1 MLSALRPRVASA
13 NRGGGR
19 MRWSKPR
26 PENPWPQDMAI
37 RVNDLPH
44 NLTLLLFVRQAW
56 SIAPPDMD
64 IPASKSRTRLRSI
77 QSAQISRRRHM
88 DHRWRT
94 AWNQA
99 WSWYE
104 IEDPTH
110 HPTPAEMRE
119 FTDSSQELNPFVP
132 PFWTQ
137 QYGSEGLD
145 QGAYQAW
152 EQRLMPKFPQDA
164 EPRSLQELIPA
175 WKSGI
180 DTIIVLPYKGGYFAQ
195 RLTRR
200 HLAVSAE
207 TRNNPEQYSR
217 ALREN
222 TP

>member
-1 MLSALRPRVASA
+1 
-13 NRGGGR
+13 

-44 NLTLLLFVRQAW
+44 NLILLLFVRQAW
-56 SIAPPDMD
+56 SIAPDMD
-64 IPASKSRTRLRSI
+64 IPPLSPEPDCGQSSLPKSADVATW
-77 QSAQISRRRHM
+77 

-94 AWNQA
+94 AWHQA

-119 FTDSSQELNPFVP
+119 FSDSSQELNPFIP

-145 QGAYQAW
+145 QAAYQAW

-175 WKSGI
+175 WKSGM
-180 DTIIVLPYKGGYFAQ
+180 DTIIVLPYKGYFAQ

-200 HLAVSAE
+200 HLVVSAE

>member
-1 MLSALRPRVASA
+1 
-13 NRGGGR
+13 
-19 MRWSKPR
+19 
-26 PENPWPQDMAI
+26 
-37 RVNDLPH
+37 
-44 NLTLLLFVRQAW
+44 
-56 SIAPPDMD
+56 
-64 IPASKSRTRLRSI
+64 
-77 QSAQISRRRHM
+77 
-88 DHRWRT
+88 
-94 AWNQA
+94 
-99 WSWYE
+99 
-104 IEDPTH
+104 
-110 HPTPAEMRE
+110 MRE

>member
-1 MLSALRPRVASA
+1 
-13 NRGGGR
+13 
-19 MRWSKPR
+19 
-26 PENPWPQDMAI
+26 MAI

-56 SIAPPDMD
+56 SIAPDMD
-64 IPASKSRTRLRSI
+64 IPPLSPEPDCGQSSLPKSADVATW
-77 QSAQISRRRHM
+77 

-94 AWNQA
+94 AWHQA

-119 FTDSSQELNPFVP
+119 FSNSSQELNPFIP

-180 DTIIVLPYKGGYFAQ
+180 DTIIVLPYNGYFAQ

-200 HLAVSAE
+200 HLVVSAE